1 MEFLGQL
8 LRGEKKALPLDE
20 IKPVKVADKRFITVK
35 RVCEQV
41 KNNTVYMTYLPDN
54 PQKCGRDFLFTIVNT
69 LDPLYFRHAQKEV
82 ERRRISKAKKEETA
96 QVEVCPEMMAV
107 MDKYTGDHE
116 DRPASTQSLAML
128 KLGAKKRRKTDR
140 QEAPHLQ
147 ARIR

>member
-1 MEFLGQL
+1 MGQL
-8 LRGEKKALPLDE
+8 LRGEKKALSLLD
-20 IKPVKVADKRFITVK
+20 IKPVKVADRRFITVK

-54 PQKCGRDFLFTIVNT
+54 LQKCGRDFLFTIVNT
-69 LDPLYFRHAQKEV
+69 LDPIYFRHAQKEV

-96 QVEVCPEMMAV
+96 KVEVSPEMMAI
-107 MDKYTGDHE
+107 MEKYTDDHE

-128 KLGAKKRRKTDR
+128 KLGAKKRRRVER
-140 QEAPHLQ
+140 QEVPHLQ